1 MSFSPDIF
9 CCWYFHLTNNC
20 MICQLTCVLYYYTP
34 LLLHHKCVTIM
45 SYLLDPKIVPGT
57 QATWLWLS
65 IYRGKHFSAALFPK
79 SLWLCENIH
88 VTDCWQS
95 CTTLCS
101 SHFQELPQTPAT
113 TKAFLLFSFWFRGKS
128 ERWKLVVAFNKY
140 RPSTPN
146 CRGSKSWQWSLF
158 LNYRITLNIYTIIDI
173 TSCHVSPGFQLSDIF
188 VSPPTLPRSTSLTP
202 GLISFSLPV
211 KMLNIPLVCCSAG
224 ALILFDDLVMLKRM
238 QRGALEKRG

>member
-1 MSFSPDIF
+1 MSANIRFI
-9 CCWYFHLTNNC
+9 
-20 MICQLTCVLYYYTP
+20 YYYTP

-65 IYRGKHFSAALFPK
+65 IYRGKHFSAALFLK

-113 TKAFLLFSFWFRGKS
+113 RKAFLLFSFWFRGNLRGENLWWRS
-128 ERWKLVVAFNKY
+128 TNTDRRHPTAAA
-140 RPSTPN
+140 PSLDN
-146 CRGSKSWQWSLF
+146 GLFF

-173 TSCHVSPGFQLSDIF
+173 TSCHVWPGFQLSDIF
-188 VSPPTLPRSTSLTP
+188 VSPPTLPCSTSLTP

-224 ALILFDDLVMLKRM
+224 ALILLTTWSC
-238 QRGALEKRG
+238 